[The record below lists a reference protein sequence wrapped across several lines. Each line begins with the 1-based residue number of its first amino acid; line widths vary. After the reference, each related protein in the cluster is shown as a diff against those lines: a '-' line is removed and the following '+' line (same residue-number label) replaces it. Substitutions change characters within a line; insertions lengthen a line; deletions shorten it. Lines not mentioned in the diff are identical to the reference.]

1 MRNDSIKILQLLN
14 EGLNLTAFMVYKPTG
29 KPQMIQDSDYFSKKD
44 FARDLRANDFIV
56 RRIADNR
63 DLYVLDHSD
72 FVSLTQLKEKM
83 LFYKKMWEDA
93 KKDNPNSTLW
103 KDDYERLK
111 EVYDEANKVEL

>member
-1 MRNDSIKILQLLN
+1 MRKDSLKFLQKLN
-14 EGLNLTAFMVYKPTG
+14 EGLNLTAFVVYKPTG
-29 KPQMIQDSDYFSKKD
+29 KPQMIQGSDYFSKKD

-83 LFYKKMWEDA
+83 LFYKKMWKDA

-103 KDDYERLK
+103 KDDYEQLK
-111 EVYDEANKVEL
+111 RIYDEAVRQEL